1 MRDPLENIKPQVRAL
16 RAYSLRFEA
25 ARIKLNQNENPWD
38 TPSEIK
44 RETFSRLQSR
54 PWSRYPEFVA
64 SRLIGRL
71 AEFCNWTAEGTLA
84 GNGSNELIQAVL
96 MVAITNGKRV
106 LINEPT
112 FSLYRQVTTILGGEI
127 VSMPLTPDLTYD
139 VAAMRTAIESLH
151 PDVVIICSPNN
162 PTGCLISK
170 NDLGSLL
177 EITDGLIVVDE
188 AYFEFS
194 GETVL
199 PLLEEH
205 RNLVILRTFSKALAM
220 AALRIGY
227 LLTTPE
233 LAREISKALLPYNL
247 NVFSQTAAEVAM
259 EEFDSSYKPVVKAI
273 LEERDRV
280 FVELS
285 RIDGLEPVP
294 SQANFMVVRST
305 IDPHSVFEKLLQRG
319 ILIRDVTAYPMLEDY
334 FRVSIGSPEEN
345 DFLLESLREILA
357 T

>member
-16 RAYSLRFEA
+16 RPYSLRFED

-44 RETFSRLQSR
+44 CETLRRLENR
-54 PWSRYPEFVA
+54 PWSRYPEFTA
-64 SRLIGRL
+64 TRLITRL
-71 AEFCNWTAEGTLA
+71 AEFSNWTADGTLV

-96 MVAITNGKRV
+96 MVAVSNGKRV

-127 VSMPLTPDLTYD
+127 LSVSLTPELTYD
-139 VAAMRTAIESLH
+139 VEAMKAAIDSSR

-170 NDLGSLL
+170 GDLVSLL
-177 EITDGLIVVDE
+177 EMTSGLIVIDE
-188 AYFEFS
+188 AYCEFS

-199 PLLEEH
+199 PLIEQH
-205 RNLVILRTFSKALAM
+205 RNLVVLRTFSKALAM

-233 LAREISKALLPYNL
+233 LTRELSKALLPYNL

-259 EEFDSSYKPVVKAI
+259 EYFDSSYKPLVKAI
-273 LEERDRV
+273 LAERDRV
-280 FVELS
+280 FLELG
-285 RIDGLEPVP
+285 RLPGMEPVP
-294 SQANFMVVRST
+294 SSANFIVVRSSV
-305 IDPHSVFEKLLQRG
+305 DPHLVFDKLLQRG
-319 ILIRDVTAYPMLEDY
+319 ILIRDVTGYPMLKDY

-345 DFLLESLREILA
+345 DLLLESLREIVA
-357 T
+357 A

>member
-1 MRDPLENIKPQVRAL
+1 
-16 RAYSLRFEA
+16 
-25 ARIKLNQNENPWD
+25 
-38 TPSEIK
+38 
-44 RETFSRLQSR
+44 
-54 PWSRYPEFVA
+54 
-64 SRLIGRL
+64 
-71 AEFCNWTAEGTLA
+71 
-84 GNGSNELIQAVL
+84 
-96 MVAITNGKRV
+96 
-106 LINEPT
+106 
-112 FSLYRQVTTILGGEI
+112 
-127 VSMPLTPDLTYD
+127 
-139 VAAMRTAIESLH
+139 
-151 PDVVIICSPNN
+151 
-162 PTGCLISK
+162 
-170 NDLGSLL
+170 
-177 EITDGLIVVDE
+177 
-188 AYFEFS
+188 S

-294 SQANFMVVRST
+294 S
-305 IDPHSVFEKLLQRG
+305 
-319 ILIRDVTAYPMLEDY
+319 
-334 FRVSIGSPEEN
+334 
-345 DFLLESLREILA
+345 
-357 T
+357 